1 MFFIG
6 ITSLNPHRTPSVGK
20 TIPILQ
26 GNLKNLRLRELSG
39 LPKVHLLVSSR
50 PKIQNESCALNLCK
64 RHAKYK
70 TYMHTKETYCGSKNK
85 IASIM
90 RWCNGMMR

>member
-26 GNLKNLRLRELSG
+26 GNLKNLRLRELSS
-39 LPKVHLLVSSR
+39 LPKVPFLVSGR
-50 PKIQNESCALNLCK
+50 PNIQNESCALNLC
-64 RHAKYK
+64 
-70 TYMHTKETYCGSKNK
+70 N
-85 IASIM
+85 
-90 RWCNGMMR
+90 